1 MPKIP
6 DELTPMMT
14 QYLQIKKDYQ
24 DAILFFRLGDFY
36 EMFFDDA
43 KTASAILGLALTSRN
58 AGRENKVPMCGIPYH
73 ASENYISRLIN
84 ANHKVAICE
93 QTEDPKA
100 AKGIVRRQ
108 IVRVITPGTIIGQ
121 NVLSRPQNNYL
132 VSICSATGSQFG
144 LAMADLSTGEFRITE
159 LGSEDKMLS
168 ELVRLRPA
176 EIIADRRIRDNNA
189 LMKTI
194 GIKISVL
201 VSETEDWSFD
211 FSAAYEKLVAHFKT
225 KNLKGFGCEE
235 MRTGICAAGALLKYL
250 ENTQKAKIPHIKKI
264 RPYSLHSY
272 LILDST
278 AQRNLELV
286 HSVRRDRKATLLNEL
301 DFTATAMGKRRIVQ
315 WIQQPLLDEKLIN
328 ERLDGVEAFYKDHRA
343 GEAVAAIMKQI
354 VDIERLT
361 GRISLNSANGRDVF
375 NLNESLKVIPDL
387 KGALSGVKSGL
398 LAQLGQALNALPEL
412 TALIDRA
419 IRDDAPISV
428 REGRMIKPGFDEKLD
443 ELNAVAKG
451 GKEWLASLQQKEI
464 ERTGISSLKIKYN
477 RVFGYYIEVTKT
489 NLHLV
494 PEDYIRK
501 QTLVN
506 AERFITPELKEKEER
521 ILSAQEE
528 KTELEYRIF
537 TEICERVMSFLET
550 IQENAAAIAEID
562 VINSLAQAARRNRYV
577 RPEITTG
584 LDIRIKDGRHP
595 VLENLLPQGEFIPND
610 TRLDAEKDQILI
622 ITGPNMAGKSTYIRQ
637 VALIILMAQMGSFV
651 PAAKAEIG
659 IVDRIFTRVGA
670 ADDIVSG
677 MSTFMMEMS
686 ETANILNNATSRSL
700 IILDEIGRG
709 TSTFDGLSIA
719 WATAE
724 YLNQERSG
732 RPKTLFAT
740 HYHELAELELMFEGI
755 RNYNVSVKEWNDEVI
770 FLYKLAAGSADH
782 SYGIHVGRLAGLP
795 KEVIGRAREILSNLE
810 INSVSY
816 DGIPSLVKSSMRK
829 KEVQQELFTARENP
843 LLNEIRNLE
852 IDRISGLEALNLI
865 HKWKENLNKEN
876 E

>member
-1 MPKIP
+1 MTRLSG
-6 DELTPMMT
+6 ELTPMMT
-14 QYLQIKKDYQ
+14 QYLQIKKEYQ

-43 KTASAILGLALTSRN
+43 KTASALLGLALTSRG
-58 AGRENKVPMCGIPYH
+58 AGKNNKVPMCGIPYH

-108 IVRVITPGTIIGQ
+108 IVRVITPGTMLGPNI
-121 NVLSRPQNNYL
+121 LSRPQNNYL
-132 VSICSATGSQFG
+132 VAVASATGGQFG
-144 LAMADLSTGEFRITE
+144 LATADLSTGEFRITE
-159 LGSEDKMLS
+159 VGGTDKMLS
-168 ELVRLRPA
+168 ELMRLNPS
-176 EIIADRRIRDNNA
+176 EIILDRQVRENTG
-189 LMKTI
+189 LLKTVRQRMD
-194 GIKISVL
+194 VL
-201 VSETEDWSFD
+201 LSETDDWSFD
-211 FSAAYEKLVAHFKT
+211 FSAAYEKLIGHFKT

-235 MRTGICAAGALLKYL
+235 MRTAICAAGALLKYL
-250 ENTQKAKIPHIKKI
+250 ESTQKTEIPHLKQIK
-264 RPYSLHSY
+264 PYSLHAY
-272 LILDST
+272 MILDST

-286 HSVRRDRKATLLNEL
+286 HSVRRDRKATLLAEL

-315 WIQQPLLDEKLIN
+315 WIQQPLLDEKQIN
-328 ERLDGVEAFYKDHRA
+328 ARLD
-343 GEAVAAIMKQI
+343 AVDVFFREQAASTKIADILKQI
-354 VDIERLT
+354 VDIERLV
-361 GRISLNSANGRDVF
+361 GRISLNAANARDVY
-375 NLNESLKVIPDL
+375 NLNESLKLISPI
-387 KGALSGVKSGL
+387 KGMLEKLNSGL
-398 LAQLGQALNALPEL
+398 IEELNAALAELPEL
-412 TALIDRA
+412 TAVIDAA
-419 IRDDAPISV
+419 IREDAPLSV
-428 REGRMIKPGFDEKLD
+428 REGRMIKAGFDEKLD
-443 ELNAVAKG
+443 ELTAAARG
-451 GKEWLASLQQKEI
+451 GKEWLAALQQQEI

-477 RVFGYYIEVTKT
+477 KVFGYYIEVTKT

-494 PEDYIRK
+494 PENYIRK

-528 KTELEYRIF
+528 KVELEYRLF
-537 TEICERVMSFLET
+537 MQICAQVLSFLEK
-550 IQENAAAIAEID
+550 IQKNAAALGKID
-562 VINSLAQAARRNRYV
+562 VLNSLAQAARRNGYV
-577 RPEITTG
+577 RPEISSG
-584 LDIRIKDGRHP
+584 LDIEIREGRHP
-595 VLENLLPQGEFIPND
+595 VLENLLPRGEFIPND
-610 TRLDAEKDQILI
+610 TYLDREKDQILI

-637 VALIILMAQMGSFV
+637 VALIVLMAQMGSFV
-651 PAAKAEIG
+651 PAKKARIG

-686 ETANILNNATSRSL
+686 ETANILNNATSRSI

-724 YLNQERSG
+724 YLNQESSG

-740 HYHELAELELMFEGI
+740 HYHELAELELMFDGI
-755 RNYNVSVKEWNDEVI
+755 KNYNVAVKEWNDEVI
-770 FLYKLAAGSADH
+770 FLYKLARGSADH

-795 KEVIGRAREILSNLE
+795 KEVITRAREILSNLE

-816 DGIPSLVKSSMRK
+816 DGIPSLVKSSAGK
-829 KEVQQELFTARENP
+829 TAEVQGELFAPKEDP

-852 IDRISGLEALNLI
+852 IDRVSGLDALNLI
-865 HKWKENLNKEN
+865 NKWKENLKKEK
-876 E
+876 